1 MAHRKGAALSRMS
14 RRAHENIPTNT
25 PWMPD
30 LIIGIDFGAIGTA
43 VAYSNGPT
51 WSQPEVIS
59 VWPGSGAHV
68 FATKVPTRVSYSR
81 DDPKKVRAWGFNCDF
96 EDPTQVVCKNFK
108 TNLYWDGIKS
118 TEVLEVQ
125 DARRHTVD
133 FLRHL
138 HNYVIRTID
147 PHHDAK
153 AIEYVFSIPSA
164 WPVSNTRDE
173 FRPLIEAAGFAH
185 QKRNRITV
193 LLTEPEATICSI
205 MDPKSSDR
213 TAMLV
218 CHAGG
223 LSTSVDLLV
232 ALPSPPGLAVSTM
245 SVFTKTRAIGSSHI
259 DYQIQDEIKAQLGIE
274 GESIPRN
281 LMQQGTYRS
290 YKHTFGAP
298 MWPSHALN
306 LAGPVQPGSKIIPP
320 GMGNTI
326 HRFDMTESAFRAI
339 FEAQI
344 TKLFQLLD
352 EALSTT
358 TKSVPDRNIK
368 LVMSGGFSDSP
379 ELRQRFEDWFSNAQR
394 RWIGHELSSVFT
406 ADGKLQVVQGLVKH
420 SILEQIARP
429 EESEKPVPLAKKPE
443 VLFEDETYRPSRASS
458 IMTTETKYS
467 EATTVQDGRQ
477 SVDLVFGGMA
487 FHINRNGSRIMSGD
501 ESTETLP
508 AYTERPV

>member
-1 MAHRKGAALSRMS
+1 MVQRDGLAQSRMS
-14 RRAHENIPTNT
+14 RRAHENIHTNS
-25 PWMPD
+25 PWKPD
-30 LIIGIDFGAIGTA
+30 LIIGIDFGSIGTA
-43 VAYSNGPT
+43 VAYSSGPT
-51 WSQPEVIS
+51 WSEPEVIS

-81 DDPKKVRAWGFNCDF
+81 DDPKKVHSWGFNCNFD
-96 EDPTQVVCKNFK
+96 DPMQVVCKNFK
-108 TNLYWDGIKS
+108 TSLYWDGIKS
-118 TEVLEVQ
+118 TEMLEVQ

-138 HNYVIRTID
+138 HDYVIRTID
-147 PHHDAK
+147 QHHDAK

-193 LLTEPEATICSI
+193 LLTEPEATRCSI
-205 MDPKSSDR
+205 MDPKASDR

-245 SVFTKTRAIGSSHI
+245 SVFTKTRAIGSSYI
-259 DYQIQDEIKAQLGIE
+259 DYQIQDEIKAQLKVAND
-274 GESIPRN
+274 SLARN
-281 LMQQGTYRS
+281 MMQQGTYRS

-298 MWPSHALN
+298 TWPSHDLN
-306 LAGPVQPGSKIIPP
+306 LAGPVHPGSKIIGP
-320 GMGNTI
+320 GTNAI
-326 HRFDMTESAFRAI
+326 LQFDMNESAFRAI
-339 FEAQI
+339 FDSQI

-352 EALSTT
+352 EALSMT
-358 TKSVPDRNIK
+358 TKSVPDRKIK

-379 ELRQRFEDWFSNAQR
+379 ELQQRFDVWFANAQR
-394 RWIGHELSSVFT
+394 HWNGHELNSIFT
-406 ADGKLQVVQGLVKH
+406 SDGKLQVVQGLVKH
-420 SILEQIARP
+420 SILEQISLP
-429 EESEKPVPLAKKPE
+429 PLSEKPHGMGAQALLE
-443 VLFEDETYRPSRASS
+443 EDDYRPSRASS

-508 AYTERPV
+508 AYTETPV